1 MAKFFPALSSS
12 HREFIAKQKLFFVA
26 TATAD
31 SSINISPKG
40 MDSFHIIDD
49 KTIAWLNVT
58 GSGNETAAHIQSN
71 PRMTI
76 MFCAFEGGPMILRL
90 YGNAVM
96 TQHDEKQW
104 DSLYQNFE
112 PLPGARQIF
121 TLNLNRVQTSCG
133 MSIPFF
139 DYVSE
144 RDQLN
149 KWADKQ
155 GQGKIQQYWLEKNQT
170 SIDGIRISPPGTN
183 QA

>member
-1 MAKFFPALSSS
+1 MAKFFPELSSS

-40 MDSFHIIDD
+40 MNSFHVIDD

-58 GSGNETAAHIQSN
+58 GSGNETAAHVQSN
-71 PRMTI
+71 SRMTI
-76 MFCAFEGGPMILRL
+76 MFCAFEGSPMILRL
-90 YGNAVM
+90 YGNAQM
-96 TQHDEKQW
+96 TQYGDKNW
-104 DSLYQNFE
+104 DSQFQNFE

-121 TLNLNRVQTSCG
+121 TLNIERVQTSCG

-139 DYVSE
+139 DFVSE
-144 RDQLN
+144 RDQLS

-155 GQGKIQQYWLEKNQT
+155 GQGKMQDYWLEKNQT
-170 SIDGIRISPPGTN
+170 SIDGIDITPPGSS